1 MKNIVF
7 IIILFTYTISSYSQ
21 YYKNYSWKEE
31 VDIVDVEAD
40 HMNESS
46 IGVFEKTIVEFV
58 SGKFSN
64 TILKYETHHYQI
76 KVLNNKGVS
85 KHSNIVIPMNE
96 VTNLKDI
103 RVRIID
109 ENGELSEFDNNTIN
123 ELGDSE
129 SSVNF
134 KNFHLAGVKTNS
146 TIEVLYTLEKQYNI
160 HGNKILQKSYSIK
173 KSEFLLIPGPTKG
186 TIKTYSVNS
195 KVKDTI
201 ISTYPA
207 KTIKVVDIPAIID
220 EEYATAIANR
230 QRLSFQCPLPDDNM
244 NQEDYW
250 ENIVSNISPIMFPK
264 NIHPKIF
271 EVSSELIQK
280 NEINEYNIANKID
293 DYVKNNF
300 TISENDNVS
309 LNNIDYILENKTSN
323 DFSIIQV
330 YTQLLTAAGINY
342 EIVITSNRYYNRFD
356 SEFFDPNML
365 REFLIYFP
373 KEKKYIAPN
382 RLEYRIGEAPF
393 DLLGNYG
400 IYIDR
405 LLDFYFSEIIQSD
418 KSYSRIKR
426 NIKVEFERK
435 LKKIVIDEYQ
445 EYSGHWATNNRSL
458 LNFSDEEGLAAFK
471 DYLTASGIE
480 NKKVINYEIINA
492 EVFQKNYN
500 TPFIVNSKISTESLT
515 TKIKNGY
522 QVKIGNVIGMQSQLY
537 EDIDR
542 FHPIEI
548 TYPNQYDYRIV
559 VKIPKGY
566 SIEGLEGLVFN
577 KSYIS
582 LMGNKICKFESNYE
596 INENELVISI
606 QEYYKTLR
614 YQKNRYNEF
623 RDVINSAADFYN
635 TSIRFIKK

>member
-21 YYKNYSWKEE
+21 YYEDYSWEE
-31 VDIVDVEAD
+31 EANTVDIEAT

-46 IGVFEKTIVEFV
+46 VRVFEKTIVEFI

-64 TILKYETHHYQI
+64 TILKYETHHYQT
-76 KVLNNKGVS
+76 KVLNDKGVS
-85 KHSNIVIPMNE
+85 KHSNIIIPMNE
-96 VTNLKDI
+96 VINLIDI
-103 RVRIID
+103 KVRIID
-109 ENGELSEFDNNTIN
+109 ENGELSEFDNNTIS
-123 ELGDSE
+123 ELDDFENSA
-129 SSVNF
+129 NF

-160 HGNKILQKSYSIK
+160 HGNKILQKSFSIK
-173 KSEFLLIPGPTKG
+173 KSEFFLIPGPTQG
-186 TIKTYSVNS
+186 IIKTYSVDS
-195 KVKDTI
+195 KVRDTI
-201 ISTYPA
+201 INTYPA
-207 KTIKVVDIPAIID
+207 KTIKAVDIPAIVD

-271 EVSSELIQK
+271 EISSELIQK
-280 NEINEYNIANKID
+280 NEINEYNIANNID

-309 LNNIDYILENKTSN
+309 LNNINYILENNTSN

-418 KSYSRIKR
+418 QSYSRIKR

-445 EYSGHWATNNRSL
+445 EYSGHWAINNRSL
-458 LNFSDEEGLAAFK
+458 LHFSDEEGLAAFK
-471 DYLTASGIE
+471 DYLTATGIE

-492 EVFQKNYN
+492 ELFQKNYN

-522 QVKIGNVIGMQSQLY
+522 EVKIGNVIGMQSQLY
-537 EDIDR
+537 EEIDR

-566 SIEGLEGLVFN
+566 IIRGLEGLVFN

-596 INENELVISI
+596 INETELVISI
-606 QEYYKTLR
+606 QEFYKTLR

-623 RDVINSAADFYN
+623 RDVINSASDFYN
-635 TSIRFIKK
+635 TSIKFMKK

>member
-7 IIILFTYTISSYSQ
+7 IIILFTYTINSYSQ
-21 YYKNYSWKEE
+21 YYKDYNWEKEPNI
-31 VDIVDVEAD
+31 VDIAVDNIND
-40 HMNESS
+40 SS
-46 IGVFEKTIVEFV
+46 VGIFEKTIVEFI

-64 TILKYETHHYQI
+64 TIIKYETHHYQI
-76 KVLNNKGVS
+76 KVLNDKGIS
-85 KHSNIVIPMNE
+85 RHSNIVIPMNE
-96 VTNLKDI
+96 VINLIDI
-103 RVRIID
+103 KVRIVN
-109 ENGELSEFDNNTIN
+109 ENGELSEFDSKTISK
-123 ELGDSE
+123 LDDFE
-129 SSVNF
+129 SSANF
-134 KNFHLAGVKTNS
+134 KTFHLAGVKNNS

-173 KSEFLLIPGPTKG
+173 KSEFLLIPGPTEG
-186 TIKTYSVNS
+186 IIKTYGVDS
-195 KVKDTI
+195 KVKDTLI
-201 ISTYPA
+201 RTYPI
-207 KTIKVVDIPAIID
+207 KTIEIDNIPSIID
-220 EEYATAIANR
+220 EEYATVIANR

-250 ENIVSNISPIMFPK
+250 ENIVSNISPVMFPK

-271 EVSSELIQK
+271 ETSSELIQK
-280 NEINEYNIANKID
+280 NEKNVYNIANKID
-293 DYVKNNF
+293 DYIKNHF
-300 TISENDNVS
+300 TISENNNAS
-309 LNNIDYILENKTSN
+309 LNNIDYILTNKTSN

-330 YTQLLTAAGINY
+330 YTQLLTAAGVNY
-342 EIVITSNRYYNRFD
+342 EIVITANRYYNRFD

-373 KEKKYIAPN
+373 EEKKYIAPN

-405 LLDFYFSEIIQSD
+405 LLNFYFSEIIQSD

-426 NIKVEFERK
+426 NITLDFERK
-435 LKKIVIDEYQ
+435 FKKVIIDEYQ
-445 EYSGHWATNNRSL
+445 EYSGHWATNNRSM
-458 LNFSDEEGLAAFK
+458 LNFSDEKGLAAFE
-471 DYLTASGIE
+471 DYLTATGIA
-480 NKKVINYEIINA
+480 NKKVLNYDIING
-492 EVFQKNYN
+492 ELFQKNYN

-515 TKIKNGY
+515 TKIENEY
-522 QVKIGNVIGMQSQLY
+522 VVKIGNVIGMQSQLY
-537 EDIDR
+537 EEIDR

-566 SIEGLEGLVFN
+566 IIEGLEGLIFN
-577 KSYIS
+577 KNYIS

-606 QEYYKTLR
+606 QEFYKNLR

-623 RDVINSAADFYN
+623 RDVINSASDFHN
-635 TSIRFIKK
+635 TSIKFIKK

>member
-31 VDIVDVEAD
+31 VDTVDVEAD

-46 IGVFEKTIVEFV
+46 VGVFEKTIVEFV

-64 TILKYETHHYQI
+64 TILKYETHHYQT
-76 KVLNNKGVS
+76 KVLNDKGVS
-85 KHSNIVIPMNE
+85 KHSNIIIPMNE
-96 VTNLKDI
+96 VINLIDI
-103 RVRIID
+103 KVRIID
-109 ENGELSEFDNNTIN
+109 ENGELSEFDNNTIS
-123 ELGDSE
+123 ELDDFENSA
-129 SSVNF
+129 NF

-173 KSEFLLIPGPTKG
+173 KSEFLLIPGPTQG
-186 TIKTYSVNS
+186 IIKTYSVDS
-195 KVKDTI
+195 KVRDTI
-201 ISTYPA
+201 INTYPA
-207 KTIKVVDIPAIID
+207 KTIKAVDIPAIID

-271 EVSSELIQK
+271 EISSELIQK
-280 NEINEYNIANKID
+280 NEINEYNIANNID

-309 LNNIDYILENKTSN
+309 LNNINYILENKTSN

-458 LNFSDEEGLAAFK
+458 LSFSDEEGLAGLK

-480 NKKVINYEIINA
+480 NKKAINYEIINA
-492 EVFQKNYN
+492 ELFQKNYN

-566 SIEGLEGLVFN
+566 IIRGLEGLVFN

>member
-7 IIILFTYTISSYSQ
+7 IIILFTYTLSSYSQ
-21 YYKNYSWKEE
+21 FYKDYSWEE
-31 VDIVDVEAD
+31 EANIVDLEATL
-40 HMNESS
+40 MNESS
-46 IGVFEKTIVEFV
+46 IGVFEKTIVEFI

-64 TILKYETHHYQI
+64 TIIKYETHHYQI
-76 KVLNNKGVS
+76 KVLNDKGVS
-85 KHSNIVIPMNE
+85 KHSNIIIPMNE

-103 RVRIID
+103 KVRIID
-109 ENGELSEFDNNTIN
+109 ENGQLSEFDNNTIN
-123 ELGDSE
+123 ELGDFE

-134 KNFHLAGVKTNS
+134 KNFHLAGLNDNS

-173 KSEFLLIPGPTKG
+173 KSEFLLIPGPTQG
-186 TIKTYSVNS
+186 IIKTYSVDS

-201 ISTYPA
+201 INTYPA
-207 KTIKVVDIPAIID
+207 KIIKVVDIPAIID

-271 EVSSELIQK
+271 EISSEVIQK
-280 NEINEYNIANKID
+280 NEINEYNIANNID
-293 DYVKNNF
+293 DYIKNNF
-300 TISENDNVS
+300 TISENDNVR
-309 LNNIDYILENKTSN
+309 LNNINYILENKTSN

-356 SEFFDPNML
+356 PEFFDPNML

-373 KEKKYIAPN
+373 EEKKYIAPN

-405 LLDFYFSEIIQSD
+405 LLNFYFSEIIQSD
-418 KSYSRIKR
+418 QSYSRIKR

-458 LNFSDEEGLAAFK
+458 LNFSDEEGLAGLK

-492 EVFQKNYN
+492 ELFQKNYN

-542 FHPIEI
+542 FHPIEV

-582 LMGNKICKFESNYE
+582 LMGNRICKFESNYE

-606 QEYYKTLR
+606 QEFYKTLR

-635 TSIRFIKK
+635 TSIKFIKK

>member
-31 VDIVDVEAD
+31 VDTVDVEAD

-46 IGVFEKTIVEFV
+46 VGVFEKTIVEFV

-76 KVLNNKGVS
+76 KVLNDKGVS

-96 VTNLKDI
+96 VTNLIDI

-123 ELGDSE
+123 ELGDFE

-173 KSEFLLIPGPTKG
+173 KSEFLLIPGPTQG
-186 TIKTYSVNS
+186 TIKTYSIDS

-201 ISTYPA
+201 INTHPA

-309 LNNIDYILENKTSN
+309 LNNINYILENKTSN

-492 EVFQKNYN
+492 ELFQKNYN

>member
-31 VDIVDVEAD
+31 VDTVDVEAD

-46 IGVFEKTIVEFV
+46 VGVFEKTIVEFV

-76 KVLNNKGVS
+76 KVLNDKGVS

-123 ELGDSE
+123 ELGDFE

-173 KSEFLLIPGPTKG
+173 KSEFLLIPGPTQG
-186 TIKTYSVNS
+186 IIKTYSIDS

-201 ISTYPA
+201 INTHPA
-207 KTIKVVDIPAIID
+207 KTIKIVDIPAIID
-220 EEYATAIANR
+220 EEYAAAIANR

-271 EVSSELIQK
+271 EISSEVIQK

-300 TISENDNVS
+300 IISENDNVS

-418 KSYSRIKR
+418 KSYSKIKR

-458 LNFSDEEGLAAFK
+458 LNFSDEEGLDAFK

-492 EVFQKNYN
+492 ELFQKNYN

>member
-7 IIILFTYTISSYSQ
+7 IIILFTYTLSSYSQ
-21 YYKNYSWKEE
+21 FYKDYSWEE
-31 VDIVDVEAD
+31 EANIVDLEATL
-40 HMNESS
+40 MNESS
-46 IGVFEKTIVEFV
+46 IGVFEKTIVEFI

-64 TILKYETHHYQI
+64 TIIKYETHHYQI
-76 KVLNNKGVS
+76 KVLNDKGVS
-85 KHSNIVIPMNE
+85 KHSNIIIPMNE

-103 RVRIID
+103 KVRIID
-109 ENGELSEFDNNTIN
+109 ENGQLSEFDNNTIN
-123 ELGDSE
+123 ELGDFE

-134 KNFHLAGVKTNS
+134 KNFHLAGLNDNS

-173 KSEFLLIPGPTKG
+173 KSEFLLIPGPTQG
-186 TIKTYSVNS
+186 IIKTYSVNS

-201 ISTYPA
+201 INTYPA
-207 KTIKVVDIPAIID
+207 KIIKVVDIPAIID

-271 EVSSELIQK
+271 EISSELIQK
-280 NEINEYNIANKID
+280 NEINEYNIANNID
-293 DYVKNNF
+293 DYIKNNF

-309 LNNIDYILENKTSN
+309 LNNINYILENKTSN

-356 SEFFDPNML
+356 PEFFDPNML

-373 KEKKYIAPN
+373 EEKKYIAPN

-405 LLDFYFSEIIQSD
+405 LLNFYFSEIIQSD
-418 KSYSRIKR
+418 QSYSRIKR

-458 LNFSDEEGLAAFK
+458 LNFSDEEGLAGLK

-492 EVFQKNYN
+492 ELFQKNYN

-542 FHPIEI
+542 FHPIEV

-596 INENELVISI
+596 INETELVISI

-635 TSIRFIKK
+635 TSIKFIKK

>member
-7 IIILFTYTISSYSQ
+7 IIILFTYTLSSYSQ
-21 YYKNYSWKEE
+21 FYKDYSWEE
-31 VDIVDVEAD
+31 EANIVDLEATL
-40 HMNESS
+40 MNESS
-46 IGVFEKTIVEFV
+46 IGVFEKTIVEFI

-64 TILKYETHHYQI
+64 TIIKYETHHYQI
-76 KVLNNKGVS
+76 KVLNDKGVS
-85 KHSNIVIPMNE
+85 KHSNIIIPMSE

-103 RVRIID
+103 KVRIID
-109 ENGELSEFDNNTIN
+109 KNGELSEFDNNTID
-123 ELGDSE
+123 ELGDFE

-134 KNFHLAGVKTNS
+134 KNFHLAGLNDNS

-173 KSEFLLIPGPTKG
+173 KSEFLLIPGPTQG
-186 TIKTYSVNS
+186 IIKTYSVNS

-201 ISTYPA
+201 INTYPA
-207 KTIKVVDIPAIID
+207 KIIKVVDIPAIID

-271 EVSSELIQK
+271 EISSEVIQK
-280 NEINEYNIANKID
+280 NEINEYNIANNID
-293 DYVKNNF
+293 DYIKNNF

-309 LNNIDYILENKTSN
+309 LNNINYILENKTSN

-356 SEFFDPNML
+356 PEFFDPNML

-373 KEKKYIAPN
+373 EEKKYIAPN

-405 LLDFYFSEIIQSD
+405 LLNFYFSEIIQSD
-418 KSYSRIKR
+418 QSYSRIKR

-458 LNFSDEEGLAAFK
+458 LNFSDEEGLAGLK

-492 EVFQKNYN
+492 ELFQKNYN

-542 FHPIEI
+542 FHPIEV

-582 LMGNKICKFESNYE
+582 LMGNRICKFESNYE

-606 QEYYKTLR
+606 QEFYKTLR

-635 TSIRFIKK
+635 TSIKFIKK

>member
-7 IIILFTYTISSYSQ
+7 IIILFTYTLSSYSQ
-21 YYKNYSWKEE
+21 FYKDYSWEE
-31 VDIVDVEAD
+31 EANIVDLEATL
-40 HMNESS
+40 MNESS
-46 IGVFEKTIVEFV
+46 IGVFEKTIVEFI

-64 TILKYETHHYQI
+64 TIIKYETHHYQI
-76 KVLNNKGVS
+76 KVLNDKGVS
-85 KHSNIVIPMNE
+85 KHSNIIIPMNE

-103 RVRIID
+103 KVRIID
-109 ENGELSEFDNNTIN
+109 ENGQLSEFDNNTIN
-123 ELGDSE
+123 ELGDFE

-134 KNFHLAGVKTNS
+134 KNFHLAGLNDNS

-173 KSEFLLIPGPTKG
+173 KSEFLLIPGPTQG
-186 TIKTYSVNS
+186 IIKTYSFNS

-201 ISTYPA
+201 INTYPA
-207 KTIKVVDIPAIID
+207 KIIKVVDIPAIID

-271 EVSSELIQK
+271 EISSEVIQK
-280 NEINEYNIANKID
+280 NEINEYNIANNID
-293 DYVKNNF
+293 DYIKNNF

-309 LNNIDYILENKTSN
+309 LNNINYILENKTSN

-356 SEFFDPNML
+356 PEFFDPNML

-373 KEKKYIAPN
+373 EEKKYIAPN

-405 LLDFYFSEIIQSD
+405 LLNFYFSEIIQSD
-418 KSYSRIKR
+418 QSYSRIKR

-458 LNFSDEEGLAAFK
+458 LNFSDEEGLAGLK

-492 EVFQKNYN
+492 ELFQKNYN

-542 FHPIEI
+542 FHPIEV

-582 LMGNKICKFESNYE
+582 LMGNRICKFESNYE

-606 QEYYKTLR
+606 QEFYKTLR

-635 TSIRFIKK
+635 TSIKFIKK

>member
-1 MKNIVF
+1 
-7 IIILFTYTISSYSQ
+7 
-21 YYKNYSWKEE
+21 
-31 VDIVDVEAD
+31 
-40 HMNESS
+40 
-46 IGVFEKTIVEFV
+46 
-58 SGKFSN
+58 
-64 TILKYETHHYQI
+64 
-76 KVLNNKGVS
+76 
-85 KHSNIVIPMNE
+85 
-96 VTNLKDI
+96 
-103 RVRIID
+103 
-109 ENGELSEFDNNTIN
+109 
-123 ELGDSE
+123 
-129 SSVNF
+129 
-134 KNFHLAGVKTNS
+134 
-146 TIEVLYTLEKQYNI
+146 
-160 HGNKILQKSYSIK
+160 
-173 KSEFLLIPGPTKG
+173 
-186 TIKTYSVNS
+186 
-195 KVKDTI
+195 
-201 ISTYPA
+201 
-207 KTIKVVDIPAIID
+207 
-220 EEYATAIANR
+220 
-230 QRLSFQCPLPDDNM
+230 M

-271 EVSSELIQK
+271 EISSELIQK

-309 LNNIDYILENKTSN
+309 LNNINYILENNTSN

-418 KSYSRIKR
+418 QSYSRIKR

-445 EYSGHWATNNRSL
+445 EYSGHWAINNRSL
-458 LNFSDEEGLAAFK
+458 LHFSDEEGLAAFK
-471 DYLTASGIE
+471 DYLTATGIE

-492 EVFQKNYN
+492 ELFQKNYN

-522 QVKIGNVIGMQSQLY
+522 EVKIGKVIGMQSQLY
-537 EDIDR
+537 EEIDR

-566 SIEGLEGLVFN
+566 IIRGLEGLVFN

-596 INENELVISI
+596 INETELVISI
-606 QEYYKTLR
+606 QEFYKTLR

-623 RDVINSAADFYN
+623 RDVINSASDFYN
-635 TSIRFIKK
+635 TSIKFMKK

>member
-7 IIILFTYTISSYSQ
+7 IIILFTYTLSSYSQ
-21 YYKNYSWKEE
+21 FYKDYSWEE
-31 VDIVDVEAD
+31 EANIVDLEATL
-40 HMNESS
+40 MNESS
-46 IGVFEKTIVEFV
+46 IGVFEKTIVEFI

-64 TILKYETHHYQI
+64 TIIKYETHHYQI
-76 KVLNNKGVS
+76 KVLNDKGVS
-85 KHSNIVIPMNE
+85 KHSNIIIPMNE

-103 RVRIID
+103 KVRIID

-123 ELGDSE
+123 ELGDFE

-134 KNFHLAGVKTNS
+134 KNFHLAGLNDNS

-173 KSEFLLIPGPTKG
+173 KSEFLLIPGPTQG
-186 TIKTYSVNS
+186 IIKTYSVNS

-201 ISTYPA
+201 INTYPA
-207 KTIKVVDIPAIID
+207 KIIKVVDIPAIID

-271 EVSSELIQK
+271 EISSEVIQK
-280 NEINEYNIANKID
+280 NEINEYNIANNID
-293 DYVKNNF
+293 DYIKNNF

-309 LNNIDYILENKTSN
+309 LNNINYILENKTSN

-356 SEFFDPNML
+356 PEFFDPNML

-373 KEKKYIAPN
+373 EEKKYIAPN

-405 LLDFYFSEIIQSD
+405 LLNFYFSEIIQSD
-418 KSYSRIKR
+418 QSYSRIKR

-458 LNFSDEEGLAAFK
+458 LNFSDEEGLAGLK

-492 EVFQKNYN
+492 ELFQKNYN

-542 FHPIEI
+542 FHPIEV

-582 LMGNKICKFESNYE
+582 LMGNRICKFESNYE

-606 QEYYKTLR
+606 QEFYKTLR

-635 TSIRFIKK
+635 TSIKFIKK

>member
-7 IIILFTYTISSYSQ
+7 IIILFTYTVSSYSQ
-21 YYKNYSWKEE
+21 FYKDYSWEE
-31 VDIVDVEAD
+31 EANIVDIEATL
-40 HMNESS
+40 MNESS
-46 IGVFEKTIVEFV
+46 VGVFEKTIVEFI

-64 TILKYETHHYQI
+64 TIIKYETHHYQI
-76 KVLNNKGVS
+76 KVLNDRGVS
-85 KHSNIVIPMNE
+85 KHSNIIIPMNE

-103 RVRIID
+103 KVRIID
-109 ENGELSEFDNNTIN
+109 KNGELNEFDNNAMSK
-123 ELGDSE
+123 LDDFE

-134 KNFHLAGVKTNS
+134 KNFQLAGVKNNS

-173 KSEFLLIPGPTKG
+173 KSEFFLIPGPTQG
-186 TIKTYSVNS
+186 TIKTYSVDS

-201 ISTYPA
+201 INTYPA
-207 KTIKVVDIPAIID
+207 KTIKVIDIPAIID

-271 EVSSELIQK
+271 EISSEVIQK

-309 LNNIDYILENKTSN
+309 LNNINYILENKTSN
-323 DFSIIQV
+323 DFSIIQI

-356 SEFFDPNML
+356 PEFFDPNML

-373 KEKKYIAPN
+373 EEKKYIAPN

-418 KSYSRIKR
+418 QSYSRIKR

-435 LKKIVIDEYQ
+435 LKKIVIDEHQ
-445 EYSGHWATNNRSL
+445 EYSGHWGANNRSL
-458 LNFSDEEGLAAFK
+458 LNFSDEEGLTGLK

-492 EVFQKNYN
+492 ELFQKNYN

-522 QVKIGNVIGMQSQLY
+522 HVNIGNVIGMQSQLY
-537 EDIDR
+537 EEIDR
-542 FHPIEI
+542 YHPIEI

-566 SIEGLEGLVFN
+566 IIEGLEGLIFN

-596 INENELVISI
+596 INETELVISI

>member
-1 MKNIVF
+1 VKNIVF

-21 YYKNYSWKEE
+21 YYEDYSWEE
-31 VDIVDVEAD
+31 EANTVDIEAT

-46 IGVFEKTIVEFV
+46 VRVFEKTIVEFI

-64 TILKYETHHYQI
+64 TILKYETHHYQT
-76 KVLNNKGVS
+76 KVLNDKGVS
-85 KHSNIVIPMNE
+85 KHSNIIIPMNE
-96 VTNLKDI
+96 VINLIDI
-103 RVRIID
+103 KVRIID
-109 ENGELSEFDNNTIN
+109 ENGELSEFDNNTIS
-123 ELGDSE
+123 ELDDFENSA
-129 SSVNF
+129 NF

-160 HGNKILQKSYSIK
+160 HGNKILQKSFSIK
-173 KSEFLLIPGPTKG
+173 KSEFFLIPGPTQG
-186 TIKTYSVNS
+186 IIKTYSVDS
-195 KVKDTI
+195 KVRDTI
-201 ISTYPA
+201 INTYPA
-207 KTIKVVDIPAIID
+207 KTIKAVDIPAIID

-271 EVSSELIQK
+271 EISSELIQK
-280 NEINEYNIANKID
+280 NEINEYNIANNID

-309 LNNIDYILENKTSN
+309 LNNINYILENNTSN

-418 KSYSRIKR
+418 QSYSRIKR

-445 EYSGHWATNNRSL
+445 EYSGHWAINNRSL
-458 LNFSDEEGLAAFK
+458 LHFSDEEGLAAFK
-471 DYLTASGIE
+471 DYLTATGIE

-492 EVFQKNYN
+492 ELFQKNYN

-522 QVKIGNVIGMQSQLY
+522 EVKIGNVIGMQSQLY
-537 EDIDR
+537 EEIDR

-566 SIEGLEGLVFN
+566 IIRGLEGLVFN

-596 INENELVISI
+596 INETELVISI
-606 QEYYKTLR
+606 QEFYKTLR

-623 RDVINSAADFYN
+623 RDVINSASDFYN
-635 TSIRFIKK
+635 TSIKFMKK

>member
-1 MKNIVF
+1 VKNIVF
-7 IIILFTYTISSYSQ
+7 IIILFTYTLSSYSQ
-21 YYKNYSWKEE
+21 FYKDYSWEE
-31 VDIVDVEAD
+31 EANIVDLEATL
-40 HMNESS
+40 MNESS
-46 IGVFEKTIVEFV
+46 IGVFEKTIVEFI

-64 TILKYETHHYQI
+64 TIIKYETHHYQI
-76 KVLNNKGVS
+76 KVLNDKGVS
-85 KHSNIVIPMNE
+85 KHSNIIIPMNE

-103 RVRIID
+103 KVRIID
-109 ENGELSEFDNNTIN
+109 ENGQLSEFDNNTIN
-123 ELGDSE
+123 ELGDFE

-134 KNFHLAGVKTNS
+134 KNFHLAGLNDNS

-173 KSEFLLIPGPTKG
+173 KSEFLLIPGPTQG
-186 TIKTYSVNS
+186 IIKTYSVNS

-201 ISTYPA
+201 INTYPA
-207 KTIKVVDIPAIID
+207 KIIKVVDIPAIID

-271 EVSSELIQK
+271 EISSEVIQK
-280 NEINEYNIANKID
+280 NEINEYNIANNID
-293 DYVKNNF
+293 DYIKNNF

-309 LNNIDYILENKTSN
+309 LNNINYILENKTSN

-356 SEFFDPNML
+356 PEFFDPNML

-373 KEKKYIAPN
+373 EEKKYIAPN

-405 LLDFYFSEIIQSD
+405 LLNFYFSEIIQSD
-418 KSYSRIKR
+418 QSYSRIKR

-458 LNFSDEEGLAAFK
+458 LNFSDEEGLAGLK

-492 EVFQKNYN
+492 ELFQKNYN

-542 FHPIEI
+542 FHPIEV

-582 LMGNKICKFESNYE
+582 LMGNRICKFESNYE

-606 QEYYKTLR
+606 QEFYKTLR

-635 TSIRFIKK
+635 TSIKFIKK

>member
-1 MKNIVF
+1 VKNIVF

-21 YYKNYSWKEE
+21 YYEDYSWEE
-31 VDIVDVEAD
+31 EANTVDIEAT

-46 IGVFEKTIVEFV
+46 VRVFEKTIVEFI

-64 TILKYETHHYQI
+64 TILKYETHHYQT
-76 KVLNNKGVS
+76 KVLNDKGVS
-85 KHSNIVIPMNE
+85 KHSNIIIPMNE
-96 VTNLKDI
+96 VINLIDI
-103 RVRIID
+103 KVRIID
-109 ENGELSEFDNNTIN
+109 ENGELSEFDNNTIS
-123 ELGDSE
+123 ELDDFENSA
-129 SSVNF
+129 NF

-160 HGNKILQKSYSIK
+160 HGNKILQKSFSIK
-173 KSEFLLIPGPTKG
+173 KSEFFLIPGPTQG
-186 TIKTYSVNS
+186 IIKTYSVDS
-195 KVKDTI
+195 KVRDTI
-201 ISTYPA
+201 INTYPA
-207 KTIKVVDIPAIID
+207 KTIKAVDIPAIID

-271 EVSSELIQK
+271 EISSEVIQK
-280 NEINEYNIANKID
+280 NEINEYSIANKID

-309 LNNIDYILENKTSN
+309 LNNINYILENKTSN

-356 SEFFDPNML
+356 PEFFDPNML

-445 EYSGHWATNNRSL
+445 EYSGHWAINNRSL
-458 LNFSDEEGLAAFK
+458 LHFSDEEGLAAFK
-471 DYLTASGIE
+471 DYLTATGIE

-492 EVFQKNYN
+492 ELFQKNYN

-522 QVKIGNVIGMQSQLY
+522 EVKIGNVIGMQSQLY
-537 EDIDR
+537 EEIDR

-566 SIEGLEGLVFN
+566 IIRGLEGLVFN

-596 INENELVISI
+596 INETELVISI
-606 QEYYKTLR
+606 QEFYKTLR

-623 RDVINSAADFYN
+623 RDVINSASDFYN
-635 TSIRFIKK
+635 TSIKFMKK

>member
-21 YYKNYSWKEE
+21 YYKDYSWKEE
-31 VDIVDVEAD
+31 VDTVDVEAD

-46 IGVFEKTIVEFV
+46 VGVFEKTIVEFV

-76 KVLNNKGVS
+76 KVLNDKGVS

-123 ELGDSE
+123 ELGDFE

-173 KSEFLLIPGPTKG
+173 KSEFLLIPGPTQG
-186 TIKTYSVNS
+186 IIKTYSIDS

-201 ISTYPA
+201 INTHPA
-207 KTIKVVDIPAIID
+207 KTIKIVDIPAIID
-220 EEYATAIANR
+220 EEYAAAIANR

-271 EVSSELIQK
+271 EISSEVIQK

-418 KSYSRIKR
+418 KSYSKIKR

-492 EVFQKNYN
+492 ELFQKNYN

>member
-21 YYKNYSWKEE
+21 YYEDYSWEE
-31 VDIVDVEAD
+31 EANTVDIEAT

-46 IGVFEKTIVEFV
+46 VRVFEKTIVEFI

-64 TILKYETHHYQI
+64 TILKYETHHYQT
-76 KVLNNKGVS
+76 KVLNDKGVS
-85 KHSNIVIPMNE
+85 KHSNIIIPMNE
-96 VTNLKDI
+96 VINLIDI
-103 RVRIID
+103 KVRIID
-109 ENGELSEFDNNTIN
+109 ENGELSEFDNNTIS
-123 ELGDSE
+123 ELDDFENSA
-129 SSVNF
+129 NF

-160 HGNKILQKSYSIK
+160 HGNKILQKSFSIK
-173 KSEFLLIPGPTKG
+173 KSEFFLIPGPTQG
-186 TIKTYSVNS
+186 IIKTYSVDS
-195 KVKDTI
+195 KVRDTI
-201 ISTYPA
+201 INTYPA
-207 KTIKVVDIPAIID
+207 KTIKAVDIPAIID

-271 EVSSELIQK
+271 EISSELIQK

-418 KSYSRIKR
+418 QSYSRIKR

-445 EYSGHWATNNRSL
+445 EYSGHWAINNRSL
-458 LNFSDEEGLAAFK
+458 LHFSDEEGLAAFK
-471 DYLTASGIE
+471 DYLTATGIE

-492 EVFQKNYN
+492 ELFQKNYN

-522 QVKIGNVIGMQSQLY
+522 EVKIGNVIGMQSQLY
-537 EDIDR
+537 EEIDR

-566 SIEGLEGLVFN
+566 IIRGLEGLVFN

-596 INENELVISI
+596 INETELVISI
-606 QEYYKTLR
+606 QEFYKTLR

-623 RDVINSAADFYN
+623 RDVINSASDFYN
-635 TSIRFIKK
+635 TSIKFMKK

>member
-7 IIILFTYTISSYSQ
+7 IIILFTYTLSSYSQ
-21 YYKNYSWKEE
+21 FYKDYSWEE
-31 VDIVDVEAD
+31 EANIVDLEATL
-40 HMNESS
+40 MNESS
-46 IGVFEKTIVEFV
+46 IGVFEKTIVEFI

-64 TILKYETHHYQI
+64 TIIKYETHHYQI
-76 KVLNNKGVS
+76 KVLNDKGVS
-85 KHSNIVIPMNE
+85 KHSNIIIPMNE

-103 RVRIID
+103 KVRIID
-109 ENGELSEFDNNTIN
+109 ENGQLSEFDNNTIN
-123 ELGDSE
+123 ELGDFE

-134 KNFHLAGVKTNS
+134 KNFHLAGLNDNS

-173 KSEFLLIPGPTKG
+173 KSEFLLIPGPTQG
-186 TIKTYSVNS
+186 IIKTYSVNS

-201 ISTYPA
+201 INTYPA
-207 KTIKVVDIPAIID
+207 KIIKVVDIPAIID

-230 QRLSFQCPLPDDNM
+230 QRLSFQCPFPDDNM

-271 EVSSELIQK
+271 EISSEVIQK
-280 NEINEYNIANKID
+280 NEINEYSIANKID

-309 LNNIDYILENKTSN
+309 LNNINYILENKTSN

-356 SEFFDPNML
+356 PEFFDPNML

-373 KEKKYIAPN
+373 EEKKYIAPN

-405 LLDFYFSEIIQSD
+405 LLNFYFSEIIQSD
-418 KSYSRIKR
+418 QSYSRIKR

-458 LNFSDEEGLAAFK
+458 LNFSDEEGLAGLK

-492 EVFQKNYN
+492 ELFQKNYN

-542 FHPIEI
+542 FHPIEV

-582 LMGNKICKFESNYE
+582 LMGNRICKFESNYE

-606 QEYYKTLR
+606 QEFYKTLR

-635 TSIRFIKK
+635 TSIKFIKK

>member
-21 YYKNYSWKEE
+21 YYKDYSWKEE
-31 VDIVDVEAD
+31 VDTVDVEAA

-46 IGVFEKTIVEFV
+46 VGVFEKTIVEFV

-418 KSYSRIKR
+418 QSYSRIKR

-445 EYSGHWATNNRSL
+445 EYSGHWAINNRSL
-458 LNFSDEEGLAAFK
+458 LHFSDEEGLAAFK
-471 DYLTASGIE
+471 DYLTATGIE
-480 NKKVINYEIINA
+480 NKKVINYEIINT
-492 EVFQKNYN
+492 ELFQKNYN

-522 QVKIGNVIGMQSQLY
+522 EVKIGNVIGMQSQLY
-537 EDIDR
+537 EEIDR

-566 SIEGLEGLVFN
+566 IIEGLEGLIFN
-577 KSYIS
+577 KNYIS

-606 QEYYKTLR
+606 QEFYKNLR

-623 RDVINSAADFYN
+623 RDVINSASDFHN
-635 TSIRFIKK
+635 TSIKFIKK

>member
-7 IIILFTYTISSYSQ
+7 IIILFTYTLSSYSQ
-21 YYKNYSWKEE
+21 FYKDYSWEE
-31 VDIVDVEAD
+31 EANIVDLEATL
-40 HMNESS
+40 MNESS
-46 IGVFEKTIVEFV
+46 IGVFEKTIVEFI

-64 TILKYETHHYQI
+64 TIIKYETHHYQI
-76 KVLNNKGVS
+76 KVLNDKGVS
-85 KHSNIVIPMNE
+85 KHSNIIIPMNE

-103 RVRIID
+103 KVRIID

-123 ELGDSE
+123 ELGDFE

-134 KNFHLAGVKTNS
+134 KNFHLAGLNDNS

-173 KSEFLLIPGPTKG
+173 KSEFLLIPGPTQG
-186 TIKTYSVNS
+186 IIKTYSVDS

-201 ISTYPA
+201 INTYPA
-207 KTIKVVDIPAIID
+207 KIIKVVDIPAIID

-271 EVSSELIQK
+271 EISSEVIQK
-280 NEINEYNIANKID
+280 NEINEYNIANNID
-293 DYVKNNF
+293 DYIKNNF

-309 LNNIDYILENKTSN
+309 LNNINYILENKTSN

-356 SEFFDPNML
+356 PEFFDPNML

-373 KEKKYIAPN
+373 EEKKYIAPN

-405 LLDFYFSEIIQSD
+405 LLNFYFSEIIQSD
-418 KSYSRIKR
+418 QSYSRIKR

-458 LNFSDEEGLAAFK
+458 LNFSDEEGLAGLK

-492 EVFQKNYN
+492 ELFQKNYN

-542 FHPIEI
+542 FHPIEV

-596 INENELVISI
+596 ITENELVISI
-606 QEYYKTLR
+606 QEFYKTLR

-635 TSIRFIKK
+635 TSIKFIKK

>member
-21 YYKNYSWKEE
+21 YYKDYSWKEE
-31 VDIVDVEAD
+31 VDTVDVEAA

-46 IGVFEKTIVEFV
+46 VGVFEKTIVEFV

-230 QRLSFQCPLPDDNM
+230 QKLSFQCPLPDDNM

-492 EVFQKNYN
+492 ELFQKNYN

-548 TYPNQYDYRIV
+548 TYPNQYDYRII

>member
-7 IIILFTYTISSYSQ
+7 IIILFTYTLSSYSQ
-21 YYKNYSWKEE
+21 FYKDYSWEE
-31 VDIVDVEAD
+31 EANIVDLEATL
-40 HMNESS
+40 MNESS
-46 IGVFEKTIVEFV
+46 IGVFEKTIVEFI

-64 TILKYETHHYQI
+64 TIIKYETHHYQI
-76 KVLNNKGVS
+76 KVLNDKGVS
-85 KHSNIVIPMNE
+85 KHSNIIIPMNE

-103 RVRIID
+103 KVRIID
-109 ENGELSEFDNNTIN
+109 ENGQLSEFDNNTIN
-123 ELGDSE
+123 ELGDFE

-134 KNFHLAGVKTNS
+134 KNFHLAGLNDNS

-173 KSEFLLIPGPTKG
+173 KSEFLLIPGPTQG
-186 TIKTYSVNS
+186 IIKTYSVNS

-201 ISTYPA
+201 INTYPA
-207 KTIKVVDIPAIID
+207 KIIKVVDIPAIID

-271 EVSSELIQK
+271 EISSEVIQK
-280 NEINEYNIANKID
+280 NEINEYNIANNID
-293 DYVKNNF
+293 DYIKNNF

-309 LNNIDYILENKTSN
+309 LNNINYILENKTSN

-356 SEFFDPNML
+356 PEFFDPNML

-373 KEKKYIAPN
+373 EEKKYIAPN

-405 LLDFYFSEIIQSD
+405 MLDFYFSEIIQSD
-418 KSYSRIKR
+418 QSYSRIKR

-458 LNFSDEEGLAAFK
+458 LNFSDEEGLAGLK

-492 EVFQKNYN
+492 ELFQKNYN

-542 FHPIEI
+542 FHPIEV

-582 LMGNKICKFESNYE
+582 LMGNRICKFESNYE

-606 QEYYKTLR
+606 QEFYKTLR

-635 TSIRFIKK
+635 TSIKFIKK

>member
-31 VDIVDVEAD
+31 VDTVDVEAD

-46 IGVFEKTIVEFV
+46 VGVFEKTIVEFV

-76 KVLNNKGVS
+76 KVLNDKGVS

-96 VTNLKDI
+96 VTNLIDI

-109 ENGELSEFDNNTIN
+109 ENGKLSEYDNNIIS
-123 ELGDSE
+123 EIDDFE

-134 KNFHLAGVKTNS
+134 ENFHLAGVKTNS

-173 KSEFLLIPGPTKG
+173 KSEFLLIPGPTEG
-186 TIKTYSVNS
+186 IIKTYSIDS

-201 ISTYPA
+201 INTHPA
-207 KTIKVVDIPAIID
+207 KTIKVVDIPSIVD

-230 QRLSFQCPLPDDNM
+230 QKLSFQCPLPDDNM

-271 EVSSELIQK
+271 EVSSEVIQK

-458 LNFSDEEGLAAFK
+458 LNFSDEEGLDAFK

-492 EVFQKNYN
+492 ELFQKNYN

>member
-31 VDIVDVEAD
+31 VDTVDVEAD

-46 IGVFEKTIVEFV
+46 VGVFEKTIVEFV

-64 TILKYETHHYQI
+64 TILKYETHHYQT
-76 KVLNNKGVS
+76 KVLNDKGVS
-85 KHSNIVIPMNE
+85 KHSNIIIPMNE
-96 VTNLKDI
+96 VINLIDI
-103 RVRIID
+103 KVRIID
-109 ENGELSEFDNNTIN
+109 ENGELSEFDNNTIS
-123 ELGDSE
+123 EIDDFE
-129 SSVNF
+129 SSANF

-173 KSEFLLIPGPTKG
+173 KSEFLLIPGPTQG
-186 TIKTYSVNS
+186 IIKTYSIDS
-195 KVKDTI
+195 KVRDTI
-201 ISTYPA
+201 INTYPA
-207 KTIKVVDIPAIID
+207 KTIKAVDIPAIID

-271 EVSSELIQK
+271 EISSELIQK
-280 NEINEYNIANKID
+280 NEINEYNIANNID

-309 LNNIDYILENKTSN
+309 LNNINYILENKTSN

-458 LNFSDEEGLAAFK
+458 LSFSDEEGLAGLK

-480 NKKVINYEIINA
+480 NKKAINYEIINA
-492 EVFQKNYN
+492 ELFQKNYN

-566 SIEGLEGLVFN
+566 IIRGLEGLVFN

>member
-7 IIILFTYTISSYSQ
+7 IIILFTYTLSSYSQ
-21 YYKNYSWKEE
+21 FYKDYSWEE
-31 VDIVDVEAD
+31 EANIVDLEATL
-40 HMNESS
+40 MNESS
-46 IGVFEKTIVEFV
+46 IGVFEKTIVEFI

-64 TILKYETHHYQI
+64 TIIKYETHHYQI
-76 KVLNNKGVS
+76 KVLNDKGVS
-85 KHSNIVIPMNE
+85 KHSNIIIPMNE

-103 RVRIID
+103 KVRIID
-109 ENGELSEFDNNTIN
+109 ENGQLSEFDNNTIN
-123 ELGDSE
+123 ELGDFE

-134 KNFHLAGVKTNS
+134 KNFHLAGLNDNS

-173 KSEFLLIPGPTKG
+173 KSEFLLIPGPTQG
-186 TIKTYSVNS
+186 IIKTYSVNS

-201 ISTYPA
+201 INTYPA
-207 KTIKVVDIPAIID
+207 KIIKVVDIPAIID

-271 EVSSELIQK
+271 EISSEVIQK
-280 NEINEYNIANKID
+280 NEINEYNIANNID
-293 DYVKNNF
+293 DYIKNNF

-309 LNNIDYILENKTSN
+309 LNNINYILENKTSN

-356 SEFFDPNML
+356 PEFFDPNML

-373 KEKKYIAPN
+373 EEKKYIAPN

-405 LLDFYFSEIIQSD
+405 LLNFYFSEIIQSD
-418 KSYSRIKR
+418 QSYSRIKR

-458 LNFSDEEGLAAFK
+458 LNFSDEEGLAGLK

-492 EVFQKNYN
+492 ELFQKNYN

-542 FHPIEI
+542 FHPIEV

-566 SIEGLEGLVFN
+566 IIEGLEGLVFN

-582 LMGNKICKFESNYE
+582 LMGNRICKFESNYE

-606 QEYYKTLR
+606 QEFYKTLR

-635 TSIRFIKK
+635 TSIKFIKK

>member
-21 YYKNYSWKEE
+21 YYEDYSWEE
-31 VDIVDVEAD
+31 EANTVDIEAT

-46 IGVFEKTIVEFV
+46 VRVFEKTIVEFI

-64 TILKYETHHYQI
+64 TILKYETHHYQT
-76 KVLNNKGVS
+76 KVLNDKGVS
-85 KHSNIVIPMNE
+85 KHSNIIIPMNE
-96 VTNLKDI
+96 VINLIDI
-103 RVRIID
+103 KVRIID
-109 ENGELSEFDNNTIN
+109 ENGELSEFDNNTIS
-123 ELGDSE
+123 ELDDFENSA
-129 SSVNF
+129 NF

-160 HGNKILQKSYSIK
+160 HGNKILQKSFSIK
-173 KSEFLLIPGPTKG
+173 KSEFFLIPGPTQG
-186 TIKTYSVNS
+186 IIKTYSVDS

-201 ISTYPA
+201 INTYPA
-207 KTIKVVDIPAIID
+207 KTIKAVDIPAIID

-271 EVSSELIQK
+271 EISSELIQK
-280 NEINEYNIANKID
+280 NEINEYNIANNID

-309 LNNIDYILENKTSN
+309 LNNINYILENNTSN

-373 KEKKYIAPN
+373 KEKKYIVPN

-418 KSYSRIKR
+418 QSYSRIKR

-445 EYSGHWATNNRSL
+445 EYSGHWAINNRSL
-458 LNFSDEEGLAAFK
+458 LHFSDEEGLAAFK
-471 DYLTASGIE
+471 DYLTATGIE

-492 EVFQKNYN
+492 ELFQKNYN

-522 QVKIGNVIGMQSQLY
+522 EVKIGNVIGMQSQLY
-537 EDIDR
+537 EEIDR

-566 SIEGLEGLVFN
+566 IIRGLEGLVFN

-596 INENELVISI
+596 INETELVISI
-606 QEYYKTLR
+606 QEFYKTLR

-623 RDVINSAADFYN
+623 RDVINSASDFYN
-635 TSIRFIKK
+635 TSIKFMKK

>member
-31 VDIVDVEAD
+31 VDTVDVEAD

-46 IGVFEKTIVEFV
+46 VGVFEKTIVEFI

-76 KVLNNKGVS
+76 KVLNDKGVS

-123 ELGDSE
+123 ELGDFE

-186 TIKTYSVNS
+186 TIKTYSINS

-271 EVSSELIQK
+271 EISSEVIQK

-309 LNNIDYILENKTSN
+309 LNNINYILENKTSN

-418 KSYSRIKR
+418 KSYSKIKR

-458 LNFSDEEGLAAFK
+458 LSFSDEEGLAGLK

-492 EVFQKNYN
+492 ELFQKNYN

-537 EDIDR
+537 ENIDR

-606 QEYYKTLR
+606 QEFYKTLR
-614 YQKNRYNEF
+614 YQENRYNEF

>member
-31 VDIVDVEAD
+31 VDTVDVEAD

-46 IGVFEKTIVEFV
+46 VGVFEKTIVEFV

-76 KVLNNKGVS
+76 KVLNDKGVS

-123 ELGDSE
+123 ELGDFE

-173 KSEFLLIPGPTKG
+173 KSEFLLIPGPTQG
-186 TIKTYSVNS
+186 IIKTYSIDS

-201 ISTYPA
+201 INTHPA
-207 KTIKVVDIPAIID
+207 KTIKIVDIPAIID
-220 EEYATAIANR
+220 EEYAAAIANR

-271 EVSSELIQK
+271 EISSEVIQK

-300 TISENDNVS
+300 IISENDNVS

-458 LNFSDEEGLAAFK
+458 LNFSDEEGLDAFK

-492 EVFQKNYN
+492 ELFQKNYN

>member
-31 VDIVDVEAD
+31 VDTVDVEAD

-46 IGVFEKTIVEFV
+46 VGVFEKTIVEFI

-76 KVLNNKGVS
+76 KVLNDKGVS

-96 VTNLKDI
+96 VTNLIDI

-109 ENGELSEFDNNTIN
+109 ENGKLSEYDNNIIS
-123 ELGDSE
+123 EIDDFE

-134 KNFHLAGVKTNS
+134 ENFHLGGIKTNS

-173 KSEFLLIPGPTKG
+173 KSEFLLIPGPTQG
-186 TIKTYSVNS
+186 TIKTYSIDS

-201 ISTYPA
+201 INTHPA

-323 DFSIIQV
+323 DFSIIQI

-356 SEFFDPNML
+356 PEFFDPNML

-373 KEKKYIAPN
+373 EEKKYIAPN

-418 KSYSRIKR
+418 QSYSRIKR

-435 LKKIVIDEYQ
+435 LKKIVIDEHQ
-445 EYSGHWATNNRSL
+445 EYSGHWGANNRSL
-458 LNFSDEEGLAAFK
+458 LNFSDEEGLTGLK

-492 EVFQKNYN
+492 ELFQKNYN

-522 QVKIGNVIGMQSQLY
+522 HVNIGNVIGMQSQLY
-537 EDIDR
+537 EEIDR

-566 SIEGLEGLVFN
+566 IIEGLEGLIFN

-596 INENELVISI
+596 INETELVISI
-606 QEYYKTLR
+606 QEFYKTLR

-623 RDVINSAADFYN
+623 RDVINSASDFYN
-635 TSIRFIKK
+635 TSIKFMKK

>member
-21 YYKNYSWKEE
+21 YYKDYSWKEE
-31 VDIVDVEAD
+31 VDTVDVEAD

-46 IGVFEKTIVEFV
+46 VGVFEKTIVEFV

-76 KVLNNKGVS
+76 KVLNDKGVS

-123 ELGDSE
+123 ELGDFE

-173 KSEFLLIPGPTKG
+173 KSEFLLIPGPTQG
-186 TIKTYSVNS
+186 IIKTYSIDS

-201 ISTYPA
+201 INTHPA
-207 KTIKVVDIPAIID
+207 KTIKIVDIPAIID
-220 EEYATAIANR
+220 EEYAAAIANR

-271 EVSSELIQK
+271 EISSEVIQK

-418 KSYSRIKR
+418 KSYSKIKR

-492 EVFQKNYN
+492 ELFQKNYN
-500 TPFIVNSKISTESLT
+500 TPFIINSKISTESLT
-515 TKIKNGY
+515 TKIKNEY
-522 QVKIGNVIGMQSQLY
+522 VVKIGNVIGMQSQLY

>member
-1 MKNIVF
+1 
-7 IIILFTYTISSYSQ
+7 
-21 YYKNYSWKEE
+21 
-31 VDIVDVEAD
+31 
-40 HMNESS
+40 MND
-46 IGVFEKTIVEFV
+46 
-58 SGKFSN
+58 
-64 TILKYETHHYQI
+64 
-76 KVLNNKGVS
+76 KGVS
-85 KHSNIVIPMNE
+85 KHSNIIIPMNE
-96 VTNLKDI
+96 VINLIDI
-103 RVRIID
+103 KVRIID
-109 ENGELSEFDNNTIN
+109 ENGELSEFDNNTIS
-123 ELGDSE
+123 ELDDFENSA
-129 SSVNF
+129 NF

-160 HGNKILQKSYSIK
+160 HGNKILQKSFSIK
-173 KSEFLLIPGPTKG
+173 KSEFFLIPGPTQG
-186 TIKTYSVNS
+186 IIKTYSVDS
-195 KVKDTI
+195 KVRDTI
-201 ISTYPA
+201 INTYPA
-207 KTIKVVDIPAIID
+207 KTIKAVDIPAIID

-271 EVSSELIQK
+271 EISSELIQK
-280 NEINEYNIANKID
+280 NEINEYNIANNID

-309 LNNIDYILENKTSN
+309 LNNINYILENNTSN

-418 KSYSRIKR
+418 QSYSRIKR

-445 EYSGHWATNNRSL
+445 EYSGHWAINNRSL
-458 LNFSDEEGLAAFK
+458 LHFSDEEGLAAFK
-471 DYLTASGIE
+471 DYLTATGIE

-492 EVFQKNYN
+492 ELFQKNYN

-522 QVKIGNVIGMQSQLY
+522 EVKIGNVIGMQSQLY
-537 EDIDR
+537 EEIDR

-566 SIEGLEGLVFN
+566 IIRGLEGLVFN

-596 INENELVISI
+596 INETELVISI
-606 QEYYKTLR
+606 QEFYKTLR

-623 RDVINSAADFYN
+623 RDVINSASDFYN
-635 TSIRFIKK
+635 TSIKFMKK

>member
-21 YYKNYSWKEE
+21 YYEDYSWEE
-31 VDIVDVEAD
+31 EANTVDIEAT

-46 IGVFEKTIVEFV
+46 VRVFEKTIVEFI

-64 TILKYETHHYQI
+64 TILKYETHHYQT
-76 KVLNNKGVS
+76 KVLNDKGVS
-85 KHSNIVIPMNE
+85 KHSNIIIPMNE
-96 VTNLKDI
+96 VINLIDI
-103 RVRIID
+103 KVRIID
-109 ENGELSEFDNNTIN
+109 ENGELSEFDNNTIS
-123 ELGDSE
+123 ELDDFENSA
-129 SSVNF
+129 NF

-160 HGNKILQKSYSIK
+160 HGNKILQKSFSIK
-173 KSEFLLIPGPTKG
+173 KSEFFLIPGPTQG
-186 TIKTYSVNS
+186 IIKTYSVDS
-195 KVKDTI
+195 KVRDTI
-201 ISTYPA
+201 INTYPA
-207 KTIKVVDIPAIID
+207 KTIKAVDIPAIID

-271 EVSSELIQK
+271 EISSELIQK
-280 NEINEYNIANKID
+280 NEINEYNIANNID

-309 LNNIDYILENKTSN
+309 LNNINYILENNTSN

-373 KEKKYIAPN
+373 KEKKYIVPN

-418 KSYSRIKR
+418 KSYSKIKR

-458 LNFSDEEGLAAFK
+458 LSFSDEEGLAGLK

-492 EVFQKNYN
+492 ELFQKNYN

-537 EDIDR
+537 ENIDR

-606 QEYYKTLR
+606 QEFYKTLR
-614 YQKNRYNEF
+614 YQENRYNEF